1 MNTSPPIVM
10 IVNRTER
17 ETKMVFILFIASA
30 DCLGIVRASVLH
42 YLPISF
48 RYPSLMLV
56 ADYPIDSDRSQE
68 RGK

>member
-10 IVNRTER
+10 RVNRTER
-17 ETKMVFILFIASA
+17 EMKMVFILFIASA
-30 DCLGIVRASVLH
+30 DCSDTLPTWLLH

-56 ADYPIDSDRSQE
+56 ADYPIDSDRSQG
-68 RGK
+68 RGE